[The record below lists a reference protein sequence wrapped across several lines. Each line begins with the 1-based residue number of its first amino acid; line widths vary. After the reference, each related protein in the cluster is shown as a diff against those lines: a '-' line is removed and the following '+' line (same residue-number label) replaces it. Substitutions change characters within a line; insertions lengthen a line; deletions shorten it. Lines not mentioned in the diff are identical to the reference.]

1 MAEASK
7 AQVTPRAKHPERTK
21 LFAAT
26 VQEALAEFE
35 EEISLL
41 DEDVRSNAYRK
52 LIDAYKHALEPV
64 WNLAHLADTDIILE
78 AVSDRDMLQ
87 LGKMAKQLQP
97 EPTTAKVIK
106 QTTTIPSLETILQA
120 LKDKLPSKNLPT
132 TQTCGKIGDVF
143 NKIHCAHKAYADA
156 AEALAE
162 LSTEVTPEQFTILLS
177 ASIMP
182 TIQIIVPNQL
192 ISPLAAPPPPQLPA
206 STALGRSEIIKFTK
220 LKVLP
225 NPDASALT
233 PLDDNSAT
241 RVLAAA
247 VYCKLEH
254 LFFDERLSRADI
266 AIAFRCNISTLTKAI
281 TGVDYKGGPHKYKPR
296 KAVKRRSETAVE
308 KVKTSKRTP
317 TVTRSTQQQTT
328 PATGHVAREDTLSSS
343 SSSSDLPTGL
353 MP

>member
-1 MAEASK
+1 MAEAPK
-7 AQVTPRAKHPERTK
+7 AQVTPRAKHAERTK

-26 VQEALAEFE
+26 MQEALAEFE

-41 DEDVRSNAYRK
+41 DEDVRGNAYRK

-64 WNLAHLADTDIILE
+64 WNLAHLADTDIILKT
-78 AVSDRDMLQ
+78 VSDRNMLQ
-87 LGKMAKQLQP
+87 LSTMAKQLQP
-97 EPTTAKVIK
+97 ESITA
-106 QTTTIPSLETILQA
+106 TIPSLETILQA
-120 LKDKLPSKNLPT
+120 LKDKLPSENLPT
-132 TQTCGKIGDVF
+132 TQTSGKIGDVF
-143 NKIHCAHKAYADA
+143 NKLHCAHKAYADA

-206 STALGRSEIIKFTK
+206 STALGRLEIIKFTK
-220 LKVLP
+220 LKILP

-233 PLDDNSAT
+233 SLDENSAT

-254 LFFDERLSRADI
+254 LFFDETLPRADI
-266 AIAFRCNISTLTKAI
+266 AMAFRCNISTLTKAL
-281 TGVDYKGGPHKYKPR
+281 TGIDYKGGPKKYKPK

-317 TVTRSTQQQTT
+317 TATSSTQQKTT
-328 PATGHVAREDTLSSS
+328 PAPIHVAQEDTLSSS
-343 SSSSDLPTGL
+343 SSSRDLPAGL
-353 MP
+353 FQ

>member
-1 MAEASK
+1 MAEAPK
-7 AQVTPRAKHPERTK
+7 AQVTPWAKHPECTK

-35 EEISLL
+35 EEISLP

-64 WNLAHLADTDIILE
+64 WNLAHLADTDIILKT
-78 AVSDRDMLQ
+78 VSDRNMLQ
-87 LGKMAKQLQP
+87 LSKMAKQLQP

-106 QTTTIPSLETILQA
+106 QTPTIPSLETILQA

-162 LSTEVTPEQFTILLS
+162 LSTEVTPEQFTISLS

-220 LKVLP
+220 LKILP

-233 PLDDNSAT
+233 PLDENSAT

-254 LFFDERLSRADI
+254 LFF
-266 AIAFRCNISTLTKAI
+266 
-281 TGVDYKGGPHKYKPR
+281 
-296 KAVKRRSETAVE
+296 
-308 KVKTSKRTP
+308 
-317 TVTRSTQQQTT
+317 
-328 PATGHVAREDTLSSS
+328 
-343 SSSSDLPTGL
+343 
-353 MP
+353 